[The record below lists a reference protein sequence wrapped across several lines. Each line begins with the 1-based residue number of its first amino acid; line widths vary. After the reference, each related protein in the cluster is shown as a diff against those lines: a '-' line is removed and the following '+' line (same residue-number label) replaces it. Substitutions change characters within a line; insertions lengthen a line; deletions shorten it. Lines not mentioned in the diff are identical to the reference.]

1 MAFLRLPEGTADIV
15 RAGGGP
21 LTVDAVEYGDDGIA
35 TGVLVSVVV
44 FLDEG
49 RLRSIAEA
57 DYLAEQ
63 ARVDADREAASQ
75 LRTQILQAAQSAVGV
90 RLNDLTAAQRNS
102 LIALVLWKEGGVKN
116 DATIAPLGEWL
127 R

>member
-21 LTVDAVEYGDDGIA
+21 LTVDAVEYGDDGVA
-35 TGVLVSVVV
+35 TGALVSVVV

-49 RLRSIAEA
+49 RVRSIAEA
-57 DYLAEQ
+57 DYLVEQ
-63 ARVDADREAASQ
+63 ARLDADREAASQ

-90 RLNDLTAAQRNS
+90 RLNDLTAAQRNG
-102 LIALVLWKEGGVKN
+102 LIALLLWKEGGVKN
-116 DATIAPLGEWL
+116 DGTIAPLGEWL

>member
-21 LTVDAVEYGDDGIA
+21 LTVDAGEYGDDGA
-35 TGVLVSVVV
+35 PTGRTERVVV

-49 RLRSIAEA
+49 RVRSIAEA

-90 RLNDLTAAQRNS
+90 RLNDLTAAQRNG
-102 LIALVLWKEGGVKN
+102 LIALLLWKEGGVKN
-116 DATIAPLGEWL
+116 DGTIAPLGEWL

>member
-63 ARVDADREAASQ
+63 ARVNADREAASQ

>member
-21 LTVDAVEYGDDGIA
+21 LTVDAVEHGDDGVA
-35 TGVLVSVVV
+35 TGALVSVVV
-44 FLDEG
+44 FLDGG
-49 RLRSIAEA
+49 RVRSIAEEEYA
-57 DYLAEQ
+57 AEQ
-63 ARVDADREAASQ
+63 LRLDADREAASQ

-90 RLNDLTAAQRNS
+90 RLSDLTAAQRNS
-102 LIALVLWKEGGVKN
+102 LIALLLWKEGGVKN
-116 DATIAPLGEWL
+116 DGTIAPLGEWL